1 MAKLLSKYNMIDS
14 LRVLYQ
20 MEQAGPDAIFE
31 ARARDCYKN
40 LSTVVTSLLA
50 VLSVSSSR
58 SSIYH
63 QVVKRRRIW

>member
-40 LSTVVTSLLA
+40 LSILKFLHNNDI
-50 VLSVSSSR
+50 
-58 SSIYH
+58 IYNM
-63 QVVKRRRIW
+63 